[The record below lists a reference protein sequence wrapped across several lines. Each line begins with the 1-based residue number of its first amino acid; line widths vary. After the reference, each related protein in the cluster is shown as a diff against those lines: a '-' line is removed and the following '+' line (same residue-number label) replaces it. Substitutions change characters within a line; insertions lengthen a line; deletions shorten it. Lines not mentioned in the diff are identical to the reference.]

1 MIYNN
6 KNQIKSNQIKNQ
18 MKLIQVTSAKKIEP
32 IYINVDM
39 IGHINKKNSK
49 IKSIKIKN
57 QIK

>member
-1 MIYNN
+1 
-6 KNQIKSNQIKNQ
+6 